1 MHKFANNLFY
11 KLGKL
16 IMEVIILQGQLSQK
30 ERMLL
35 EDLKKEEDL
44 CVIKYQNYAQQAQDS
59 QLSQLFNKL
68 AGEEQKH
75 YNTVNQLLQ
84 SGGQSQSGQQ
94 GKGGSQ
100 DWKKQNQDSGQDWQK
115 QGQSGQQQPSGK
127 PGSTTA
133 QINLSQVGS
142 SSSGS
147 DKYLL
152 QDMLSTE
159 KYVSSAYDTSVFES
173 AQSNV
178 RQALQQIQQDEQNH
192 GEQLYQYM
200 SSHGMYQT
208 Q

>member
-1 MHKFANNLFY
+1 M
-11 KLGKL
+11 
-16 IMEVIILQGQLSQK
+16 QGQLSQK

-44 CVIKYQNYAQQAQDS
+44 CVLKYQNYAQQAQDA

-84 SGGQSQSGQQ
+84 SNGQSQPNQQGQG
-94 GKGGSQ
+94 GKGGGQGGQKPGQTWQQAS
-100 DWKKQNQDSGQDWQK
+100 NQM
-115 QGQSGQQQPSGK
+115 GQSGQP
-127 PGSTTA
+127 TA
-133 QINLSQVGS
+133 KINLNQMN
-142 SSSGS
+142 SGGNS
-147 DKYLL
+147 DQYLL

-173 AQSNV
+173 SKPNI
-178 RQALQQIQQDEQNH
+178 RQALQQIQQDEQGH
-192 GEQLYQYM
+192 GEQIFQYM
-200 SSHGMYQT
+200 SSHGMYQV

>member
-1 MHKFANNLFY
+1 M
-11 KLGKL
+11 
-16 IMEVIILQGQLSQK
+16 QGQLSQK

-44 CVIKYQNYAQQAQDS
+44 CVVKYQNFAQQAQDS

-75 YNTVNQLLQ
+75 YDTVNQLLQ
-84 SGGQSQSGQQ
+84 SGGSQSG
-94 GKGGSQ
+94 K
-100 DWKKQNQDSGQDWQK
+100 
-115 QGQSGQQQPSGK
+115 QQPSGK
-127 PGSTTA
+127 PGQTTA
-133 QINLSQVGS
+133 QINLGQTS
-142 SSSGS
+142 SSGGS

-159 KYVSSAYDTSVFES
+159 KYVSSAYNTSVFES
-173 AQSNV
+173 AQPNV